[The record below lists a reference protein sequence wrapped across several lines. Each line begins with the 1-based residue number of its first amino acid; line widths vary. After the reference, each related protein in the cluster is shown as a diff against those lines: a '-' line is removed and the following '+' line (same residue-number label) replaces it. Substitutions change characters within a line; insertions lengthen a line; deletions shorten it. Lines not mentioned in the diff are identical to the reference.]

1 MAVVDKVF
9 FFEYTLVAVAD
20 DGDARALVDDV
31 GKKGVGASH
40 GDNTAVDIGAACDDL
55 ISGLK
60 QDLLPQQDLLL
71 LFTVVIC

>member
-1 MAVVDKVF
+1 MMVMQ
-9 FFEYTLVAVAD
+9 EHWLMMLV
-20 DGDARALVDDV
+20 
-31 GKKGVGASH
+31 KKGVGASH

>member
-1 MAVVDKVF
+1 MM
-9 FFEYTLVAVAD
+9 LVK
-20 DGDARALVDDV
+20 R
-31 GKKGVGASH
+31 VGASH